1 MDEGVRNLQPFGF
14 MMKETF
20 VGDPPQL
27 PISYRERLKGA
38 WWEIAS
44 RGDQG
49 SFGVDE
55 PKHSKSTVRWRS
67 LLRKPS
73 YA

>member
-14 MMKETF
+14 MMETF

-27 PISYRERLKGA
+27 PISYRESLTGA

-44 RGDQG
+44 RGDKG
-49 SFGVDE
+49 FFGVDE
-55 PKHSKSTVRWRS
+55 PKRSKRTVRWRS

-73 YA
+73 YS